1 MLLDYWYALHYAW
14 EMQYGDGQ
22 GFHEIKGWRKRK
34 KALKVEIEKKLDKI
48 EVVYTTRIT
57 KKEINEVIKSSSKSD
72 TYLEM
77 LQETMKRLELK
88 IDSIKREIN
97 DEEALLT
104 LI

>member
-14 EMQYGDGQ
+14 QMQYGDGQ
-22 GFHEIKGWRKRK
+22 GFHEITGWRKRK

-48 EVVYTTRIT
+48 EVVYTTRVT
-57 KKEINEVIKSSSKSD
+57 KKEVNEIIKSVDKSD

-77 LQETMKRLELK
+77 LQEAMKRIQER
-88 IDSIKREIN
+88 IDYVKREIN